1 MASAKGYVRSDNG
14 VAGSP
19 LRRLLRG
26 AAALGMLAALAGC
39 GTHTLDVLA
48 SCDEISPT
56 FECVTPGA
64 SASGYQPA
72 NDSRDFGYAKP
83 AAAPRGPD
91 AVEAE
96 YERQFVAVLA
106 ANKRAHL
113 IEANGLEYRRY
124 QDVPNTDLQDDF
136 RAVSA
141 LTDEVAS
148 PLPALPASAG
158 RGDSVRHFYR
168 PWRTSRNVLHVGKG
182 SSLPGAKTYY
192 FSGLQALE
200 TFIDIDPI
208 DDTPGTLTGSCDGPM
223 QVRGGGTERR
233 YEAGAGF
240 TVAFGGGRKGT
251 ELEPEISLNRCDFT
265 YRTDAGTYTA
275 PLALVREETADPALA
290 AFDSRIEVCREPPLG
305 GLSALE
311 KAFWRSRWLSQTCDM
326 PVGNPTLLD
335 DERAGFNAKVKA
347 LMGRE
352 LPAAAFDQANP
363 EWPFDTSN
371 APRLSL
377 IYVSYLDIKA
387 DFSGRVMERMLRFH
401 AARGAKIRVI
411 LTDILALEKDKA
423 LLHKLVADYPNI
435 HLQQFAWTPPAG
447 ARTDLHL
454 YKLWRTHHVKMLGAL
469 SPDPGRSTA
478 IIGGRNIHDGF
489 LFTEPVDL
497 TGYDGLYQHE
507 VGGGGGL
514 HYYSNYNDF
523 EVAYRD
529 DATVRRMMAHLSTLW
544 HRDTDTTVARPYS
557 VTVKGHGGPVT
568 GRMRH
573 FISVPYSDERA
584 LERQYVELIDAARS
598 SIEFVNPYLNLTP
611 AIGAAIERAINRGVH
626 ITVIGRID
634 LKGDLG
640 GTVLTALNEEFVEK
654 YADRIAVYEYKVPNI
669 LLHAKL
675 LLIDG
680 QFASISSVNFN
691 NRSFI
696 HDSENGMISLDRGTY
711 RRIKAVF
718 DSYKAKAVRLTPE
731 VEIPWIYRMIFR
743 SPLIREAI

>member
-1 MASAKGYVRSDNG
+1 MDRSGSGKAASPRRGL
-14 VAGSP
+14 VA
-19 LRRLLRG
+19 RG
-26 AAALGMLAALAGC
+26 AALGLLLALAGC
-39 GTHTLDVLA
+39 GTHSLDVLA
-48 SCDEISPT
+48 SCDAISAN
-56 FECVTPGA
+56 FECVTPGP
-64 SASGYQPA
+64 SSSGYKPA
-72 NDSRDFGYAKP
+72 NDSRDFGYAVP

-91 AVEAE
+91 AVEKE
-96 YERQFVAVLA
+96 YERQFVALLA

-113 IEANGLEYRRY
+113 IEANGLETKRY

-168 PWRTSRNVLHVGKG
+168 PWRTSRNVLHIGKG
-182 SSLPGAKTYY
+182 SSLPNAKTYY

-200 TFIDIDPI
+200 TLIDVDPI
-208 DDTPGTLTGSCDGPM
+208 DDTPGTLTGNCDGPLV
-223 QVRGGGTERR
+223 VRGGGTERR
-233 YEAGAGF
+233 YGPGETL

-251 ELEPEISLNRCDFT
+251 QLEPDVSLNRCDFT

-275 PLALVREETADPALA
+275 SLAVVREETADPALA
-290 AFDSRIEVCREPPLG
+290 AFDSRIEICREPSLA
-305 GLSALE
+305 GLSDLE

-326 PVGNPTLLD
+326 PVGQPTLLD

-347 LMGRE
+347 LTGRP
-352 LPAAAFDQANP
+352 LPDAAFDQANP
-363 EWPFDTSN
+363 EWPLDFSN

-387 DFSGRVMERMLRFH
+387 DFSGRVMERMLRWH
-401 AARGAKIRVI
+401 AARGTKIRVI
-411 LTDILALEKDKA
+411 LTDLLALEKDKA
-423 LLHKLVADYPNI
+423 LLHKLVADYPNV

-447 ARTDLHL
+447 ARTDMHL
-454 YKLWRTHHVKMLGAL
+454 YTLWRTHHVKMLGAL
-469 SPDPGRSTA
+469 SPDAGRSTA

-489 LFTEPVDL
+489 LFDAPVDL
-497 TGYDGLYQHE
+497 SGYEGLYQHE
-507 VGGGGGL
+507 VGGSGGL

-523 EVAYRD
+523 EMAYHD

-544 HRDTDTTVARPYS
+544 HRDPDTTVTRPYS
-557 VTVKGHGGPVT
+557 VTVKGYAGPIA

-573 FISVPYSDERA
+573 FISVPYADERA
-584 LERQYVELIDAARS
+584 LERQYVELIDAARTT
-598 SIEFVNPYLNLTP
+598 IEFVNPYLNLTP
-611 AIGAAIERAINRGVH
+611 AMGKAIERALDRGVK

-640 GTVLTALNEEFVEK
+640 GTFLTELNEEFVKK
-654 YADRIAVYEYKVPNI
+654 YADRIAIYEYKVPNL

-675 LLIDG
+675 FLIDG
-680 QFASISSVNFN
+680 EFVSISSVNFN

-696 HDSENGMISLDRGTY
+696 HDSENGMIALDRGLY
-711 RRIKAVF
+711 RKIKAVF
-718 DSYKAKAVRLTPE
+718 ESYRAKAVRLTPD
-731 VEIPWIYRMIFR
+731 VEIPWIYRMIFS